1 MKWNKK
7 LAAGSIAAAI
17 ILSGGAAYGL
27 QSTYAADD
35 GTSAQTSPAPSA
47 TPGKQADGKQ
57 GRMQHPGNFGGKE
70 GARGGGG
77 IGYIGDA
84 RSWLATAATTLGLE
98 QDALRQELAGG
109 KSLADI
115 AAEKGDASDTL
126 TAALTADAT
135 KRIDEQAAAGKLTA
149 EQAAQ
154 AKEKVAAEVGKL
166 IEQKGLN
173 GKGGKGGP
181 GDRGGFGIGGGKGG
195 HGAGGLPVA
204 NDKLATILGISQD
217 DLAAALK
224 EGKSLSDI
232 AGEHGISKDQLV
244 GSIKDNLTDW
254 IGQMVDRKHEPRTD
268 KQDAGKQGAA
278 RQAPAAS
285 GTQTQS

>member
-35 GTSAQTSPAPSA
+35 GTSAQSSPAPSA

-57 GRMQHPGNFGGKE
+57 GRMQHPGGGKE
-70 GARGGGG
+70 GVRGGG

-109 KSLADI
+109 KSLADV
-115 AAEKGDASDTL
+115 ATEKGVARDTL

-135 KRIDEQAAAGKLTA
+135 KRIDEQATAGKLTA
-149 EQAAQ
+149 DQATQ
-154 AKEKVAAEVGKL
+154 AKEKIATEVGKL
-166 IEQKGLN
+166 IDQKGLKGPG
-173 GKGGKGGP
+173 GKGGMGGRDGFGGGKGGP
-181 GDRGGFGIGGGKGG
+181 GK
-195 HGAGGLPVA
+195 GGLPVA
-204 NDKLATILGISQD
+204 SDKLATILGISQD

-232 AGEHGISKDQLV
+232 ASEHGISKDQLV

-268 KQDAGKQGAA
+268 KQGAA
-278 RQAPAAS
+278 KQAPAAS
-285 GTQTQS
+285 GSQTQG